1 MMMGRFRTAVFVLM
15 AVVAVSATGCGC
27 GTHVPPGTVGQVKTV
42 NGWTGDLLAPG
53 KHTCFGRDKMYLVD
67 TTYHTYPER
76 MEILVGGKVNLTLS
90 VSVTCSLNPDVN
102 IRRKVFDEITAGS
115 TDHASVSGL
124 ITNRSIYNT
133 FLQLKV
139 HSIPREIIGSK
150 PDVETVVANKV
161 EIAKQVRKR
170 IIDESAATPLL
181 VKAVEITNYDW
192 PPSIT
197 EAQNRLAEMK
207 LEAAKREAQ
216 VAADLKE
223 AEGRL
228 KVEEANKL
236 IEIKKAE
243 AVAESIRVIKEE
255 LSNSPEYLRWHEI
268 RMLSDA
274 ANGPNNAFILVPY
287 GQDTGTMAANA
298 QLKQMLEK

>member
-1 MMMGRFRTAVFVLM
+1 
-15 AVVAVSATGCGC
+15 
-27 GTHVPPGTVGQVKTV
+27 
-42 NGWTGDLLAPG
+42 
-53 KHTCFGRDKMYLVD
+53 
-67 TTYHTYPER
+67 
-76 MEILVGGKVNLTLS
+76 
-90 VSVTCSLNPDVN
+90 
-102 IRRKVFDEITAGS
+102 
-115 TDHASVSGL
+115 L
-124 ITNRSIYNT
+124 ITNKSIYRT

-139 HSIPREIIGSK
+139 QSIPREIIGSK
-150 PDVETVVANKV
+150 PDVESVVVNKT

-170 IIDESAATPLL
+170 IIEESSATPLL
-181 VKAVEITNYDW
+181 VKTVEITNYDW

-228 KVEEANKL
+228 QVEEANKL

-243 AVAESIRVIKEE
+243 AVAESIRVIKGE